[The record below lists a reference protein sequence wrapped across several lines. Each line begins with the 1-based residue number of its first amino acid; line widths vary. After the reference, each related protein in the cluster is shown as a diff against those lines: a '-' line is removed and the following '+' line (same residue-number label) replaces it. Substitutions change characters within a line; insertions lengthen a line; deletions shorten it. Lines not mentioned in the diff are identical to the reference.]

1 MSDYRVYSRDLWDY
15 LGDMSYMPSRA
26 DRDKLL
32 NSDDPNR
39 VQIWD
44 FFFQVN
50 PDDVG
55 LPQKQEINNIE
66 RNILDEIARYTETQ
80 KDIKE
85 SIKKLKRI
93 LLWKRVKNFLYGVAC
108 IVLSVVT
115 LQYFSENNIGNYS
128 PLICASPFLLGA
140 LVLWLAIIFVGWD
153 ERREI
158 RELNSRSRMLSEAHE
173 KSIKEK
179 VDRKNFLKT
188 SIKELKNQIP
198 KPPPGT
204 KVREWLFEHFD
215 VVLEDSKIQT
225 GLLNEDL
232 LPIEGNNPIQI
243 LGPGELQNPK
253 RFPATFTKINASD
266 DINFDIKKH
275 LTARR
280 AFEGERGA
288 IHVLYGIYYI
298 ECILIAKDMLATYGL
313 FYDFITG
320 KSHGTEITEQYYDD
334 VVAIVINEEFR
345 WIKRNRKGSA
355 EKDIYIEDAP
365 TFTMSLSSGE
375 SRRVTFVSEKY
386 FMKIK
391 DEIDVAE
398 EDISRIFLVQTST
411 VNTYNAIRALR
422 SQLRLHKTVDD
433 IEE

>member
-15 LGDMSYMPSRA
+15 LGDMPYMPSRE

-55 LPQKQEINNIE
+55 MPQKQEINNIE
-66 RNILDEIARYTETQ
+66 RSILDEISRYTELQ
-80 KDIKE
+80 KYIKD
-85 SIKKLKRI
+85 SVKR
-93 LLWKRVKNFLYGVAC
+93 LQRALWWKRVKNFLYGIASLVFFA
-108 IVLSVVT
+108 VM
-115 LQYFSENNIGNYS
+115 LQYLSKNNLGNYN
-128 PLICASPFLLGA
+128 PLVCASPFLFCA
-140 LVLWLAIIFVGWD
+140 LVLWLAIIFIGWD
-153 ERREI
+153 EKREI
-158 RELNSRSRMLSEAHE
+158 RELSSRSRMLSEAHE

-179 VDRKNFLKT
+179 IDRKKFLKN

-215 VVLEDSKIQT
+215 IVLEDSKIQT
-225 GLLNEDL
+225 GLLDEVL
-232 LPIEGNNPIQI
+232 LPIEGDNPIRI

-253 RFPATFTKINASD
+253 RFPPTFKKIKASD
-266 DINFDIKKH
+266 DVNFDVKKH

-280 AFEGERGA
+280 AFKGVDGT

-345 WIKRNRKGSA
+345 WIKRNKNDDD
-355 EKDIYIEDAP
+355 ENNIYIEDAP
-365 TFTMSLSSGE
+365 TFTMSLSSGD
-375 SRRVTFVSEKY
+375 SRKVTFVSEKY

-398 EDISRIFLVQTST
+398 EDVSRIYLVQNST
-411 VNTYNAIRALR
+411 ENTYNAIRALR

-433 IEE
+433 V

>member
-1 MSDYRVYSRDLWDY
+1 MP
-15 LGDMSYMPSRA
+15 YMPSRV

-44 FFFQVN
+44 FFFQVK

-55 LPQKQEINNIE
+55 MPQKQEINNIE
-66 RNILDEIARYTETQ
+66 RNILDEISRYTEMQ

-85 SIKKLKRI
+85 TLKR
-93 LLWKRVKNFLYGVAC
+93 LKRTLFWKRVKNFLYGVAC
-108 IVLSVVT
+108 IVLSIVVF
-115 LQYFSENNIGNYS
+115 QFFSGNKVGDYS
-128 PLICASPFLLGA
+128 PLVCSSPFLVGA
-140 LVLWLAIIFVGWD
+140 LILWLAIIFVGWGEKSD
-153 ERREI
+153 I
-158 RELNSRSRMLSEAHE
+158 RGLNSRSRILFEAHE
-173 KSIKEK
+173 RSIKAQI
-179 VDRKNFLKT
+179 DRKNFLKL

-198 KPPPGT
+198 KPPPGA
-204 KVREWLFEHFD
+204 KVREWLFDHFD
-215 VVLEDSKIQT
+215 VVLDDSKIQT
-225 GLLNEDL
+225 GLLDEDL

-253 RFPATFTKINASD
+253 RFPPTFKKINASD

-280 AFEGERGA
+280 AFEGVGGA

-345 WIKRNRKGSA
+345 WIKRNKKDSD

-365 TFTMSLSSGE
+365 TFTMSLSSGD
-375 SRRVTFVSEKY
+375 SRKVTFVSEKY

-391 DEIDVAE
+391 DEIGVAE
-398 EDISRIFLVQTST
+398 QDVSKIFLVQNST

-422 SQLRLHKTVDD
+422 SQLRLHKMADD